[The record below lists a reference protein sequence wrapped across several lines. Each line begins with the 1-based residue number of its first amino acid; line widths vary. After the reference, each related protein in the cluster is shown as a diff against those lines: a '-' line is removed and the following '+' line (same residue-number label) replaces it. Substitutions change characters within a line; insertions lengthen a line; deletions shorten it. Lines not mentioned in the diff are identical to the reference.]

1 MNHVSNIFVHNVS
14 VACLVVIV
22 ICFVTYSA
30 VLNEDGVP
38 LPVHSLGLRA
48 GDILSQPEQLC
59 VVTLWQLLRP
69 GILVLKHGRS
79 GKPKNRTLFCDDN
92 LQVLFWRDADGTAG
106 AAAAEYQQ
114 QHQHQLDIDR
124 NKATRRSSF
133 NVFSK
138 QDSSREVVLRDVL
151 EVIMSHRYDFVL
163 YYSVKVNFILPLSD
177 WTTIYCG
184 LFLLQVR
191 SDLTTDV
198 MRRSVSKKYVF
209 EGQHSLVISLILKDR
224 TLDFQID
231 EVRFSNIKQ

>member
-92 LQVLFWRDADGTAG
+92 LQVLFWRDADGIAG

-163 YYSVKVNFILPLSD
+163 YCSIKVNFILPLSD
-177 WTTIYCG
+177 WTQYIVGYSFFRFAATSPQMLCAALY
-184 LFLLQVR
+184 QKNM
-191 SDLTTDV
+191 S
-198 MRRSVSKKYVF
+198 SKANT
-209 EGQHSLVISLILKDR
+209 HW
-224 TLDFQID
+224 
-231 EVRFSNIKQ
+231 

>member
-1 MNHVSNIFVHNVS
+1 M
-14 VACLVVIV
+14 
-22 ICFVTYSA
+22 
-30 VLNEDGVP
+30 P

-133 NVFSK
+133 NVFLK

-151 EVIMSHRYDFVL
+151 EVIMSHGYDFV
-163 YYSVKVNFILPLSD
+163 PLSD
-177 WTTIYCG
+177 LTKMYCV
-184 LFLLQVR
+184 LFLSSGSQQPHHRCYAPLRIKEICVR
-191 SDLTTDV
+191 RPTLPGDFTHTKRQDV
-198 MRRSVSKKYVF
+198 GFPNRR
-209 EGQHSLVISLILKDR
+209 G
-224 TLDFQID
+224 TLY
-231 EVRFSNIKQ
+231 